1 MSQVQQAQIEF
12 PVEWTFRII
21 LESAAAAAAL
31 PVLRM
36 VFAGFGKNPELVEGR
51 GSAGGKYATWQAQ
64 VTLAD
69 RRELEELPKQLSQV
83 PGVRMVL

>member
-1 MSQVQQAQIEF
+1 MSQQQAEIEF

-21 LESAAAAAAL
+21 VESAAAAAAL

-36 VFAGFGKNPELVEGR
+36 IFAGFGKYPELTEGR
-51 GSAGGKYATWQAQ
+51 GSSGGKYGTWQAQ
-64 VTLAD
+64 VTLSD